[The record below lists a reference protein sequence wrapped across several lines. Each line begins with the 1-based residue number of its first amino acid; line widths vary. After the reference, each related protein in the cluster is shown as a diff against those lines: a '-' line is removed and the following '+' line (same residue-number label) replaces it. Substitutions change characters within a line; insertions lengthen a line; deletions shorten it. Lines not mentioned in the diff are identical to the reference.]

1 MLLLSCHG
9 GGRPVH
15 QPHCE
20 HRGEAWSRLRLL
32 LLLSMKLV
40 IDVKDSKAEFVK
52 ELLDSLSYVKTK
64 TISTTKARFLEELKE
79 SVREIALAK
88 KGKIKLQ
95 SAREFL
101 NEL

>member
-1 MLLLSCHG
+1 
-9 GGRPVH
+9 
-15 QPHCE
+15 
-20 HRGEAWSRLRLL
+20 
-32 LLLSMKLV
+32 MKLV
-40 IDVKDSKAEFVK
+40 IDVKENKAEFVK
-52 ELLDSLSYVKTK
+52 EMLNSLPYVKTK

-95 SAREFL
+95 SAHEFL